1 MPWGTT
7 QFKSNLFWRFG
18 KAKMEFLNLWNLCH
32 LLFHALLQS
41 SLVEHN
47 NFVMLFLGA
56 ASFWSV
62 VHGGNFSATRLAFTI
77 AWHLPFH
84 FALLKKL

>member
-1 MPWGTT
+1 MGVVWLKVSFHHPGRINLDAWGTT

-18 KAKMEFLNLWNLCH
+18 ETKMEFLNLWNLCH

-41 SLVEHN
+41 SLVEYN

-62 VHGGNFSATRLAFTI
+62 MHGDNFNAT
-77 AWHLPFH
+77 H
-84 FALLKKL
+84 